1 MTRGGAED
9 GGGGGGV
16 HGDGGRRG
24 SGGRAGNEDDNPLV
38 ELAEMRRVIERQ
50 SKQMQEMQR
59 LIMAN
64 ATAGGSGNRGG
75 GWGEYGV
82 AQHAN
87 FGPSGGGGRGNRG
100 DGWGEF
106 GVAQLANFGP
116 GGGGVRGGGN
126 RGGGWGEYGVAQH
139 ANFGPGNGSSA
150 EPFGSSSRVWPG
162 RGSKRDHETSYEYAK
177 LVAEASEDERS
188 RRVRIETLRALQG
201 GLSQLPWS

>member
-1 MTRGGAED
+1 
-9 GGGGGGV
+9 
-16 HGDGGRRG
+16 
-24 SGGRAGNEDDNPLV
+24 
-38 ELAEMRRVIERQ
+38 
-50 SKQMQEMQR
+50 
-59 LIMAN
+59 MAN
-64 ATAGGSGNRGG
+64 ATAGGGGSGNRGG

-87 FGPSGGGGRGNRG
+87 FGPSGGGGRGYRG

-116 GGGGVRGGGN
+116 GGGGGGGGGN

-201 GLSQLPWS
+201 GSSQLPWP

>member
-9 GGGGGGV
+9 GGGGG
-16 HGDGGRRG
+16 RG

-64 ATAGGSGNRGG
+64 ATAGGGG
-75 GWGEYGV
+75 
-82 AQHAN
+82 
-87 FGPSGGGGRGNRG
+87 S
-100 DGWGEF
+100 
-106 GVAQLANFGP
+106 
-116 GGGGVRGGGN
+116 GN

-201 GLSQLPWS
+201 GSSQLPWP